1 MPLEMT
7 LTACKQLR
15 VRIEKKVPA
24 SPWDMLVA
32 PPQPGDQAMK
42 VKEPTD
48 EAIRV
53 LLEALRPCLN
63 ADQLKGAQARHI
75 ALSEQALD
83 MLAASG
89 CSAGMLEEA
98 QREMEE
104 HRLLLSALRRV
115 AAS

>member
-1 MPLEMT
+1 
-7 LTACKQLR
+7 
-15 VRIEKKVPA
+15 
-24 SPWDMLVA
+24 
-32 PPQPGDQAMK
+32 MK
-42 VKEPTD
+42 AREPTD

-63 ADQLKGAQARHI
+63 TEQHKGAQARQV

-89 CSAGMLEEA
+89 CSAGMLEEV

-115 AAS
+115 ATS